1 MKRLKVAPLVCAML
15 MAGCNLAPTYERPEQ
30 DLPAYYQHGS
40 GAASVSPDW
49 WRAFDSD
56 ELSAFVARAAQGNQE
71 LAGAISRVRQ
81 ADIQARIAGAPLLP
95 SISGNAGGNRN
106 FLADNAGGGVRES
119 LSAGLSISYEIDL
132 WGKNRNNLEAIE
144 QGARAS
150 AFERDTVALTVTA
163 ATATSYFKVLE
174 LRERERIALE
184 NLANAEEVLRVTE
197 AKSRFGSISDLDLL
211 QQQTFVEQ
219 RRAAIPGIRQQRQT
233 AENALAILLGEV
245 PQDFARQVQADS
257 LANLLLAPEQ
267 AAGLPSELLLRRP
280 DIRAQEAR
288 LLAANANI
296 GAARAALFPSLSLT
310 GSTGYSADALQ
321 QLFNGGNLAS
331 SLGASLLQPIF
342 RGGALRGAVE
352 VSQERYVELASSY
365 RQTVLTA
372 LKEVEDAL
380 VALREGQAQ
389 YLSQQRVLERAER
402 TFRLAELQYR
412 EGATDILTVLST
424 QQSFFSARDNL
435 LQNQSAQL
443 QNQVQLYKV
452 LGGGYG
458 GEAI

>member
-1 MKRLKVAPLVCAML
+1 MKQMILAPLACAWL
-15 MAGCNLAPTYERPEQ
+15 LAGCNLAPTYERPEQ
-30 DLPAYYQHGS
+30 ALPAYYEQ
-40 GAASVSPDW
+40 GAGEASVSPLW
-49 WRAFDSD
+49 WSAFGSD
-56 ELSAFVARAAQGNQE
+56 ELSLFVTRAAQGNLE

-81 ADIQARIAGAPLLP
+81 ADIQALIAGAPLLP
-95 SISGNAGGNRN
+95 TVNANAGANRN
-106 FLADNAGGGVRES
+106 FLADGAGGGVRES
-119 LSAGLSISYEIDL
+119 FSAGLSISYELDV
-132 WGKNRNNLEAIE
+132 WGKNRNNLEALE
-144 QGARAS
+144 QGARAT
-150 AFERDTVALTVTA
+150 ALERDTVALTVAA

-184 NLANAEEVLRVTE
+184 NLANAEQVLRVTE
-197 AKSRFGSISDLDLL
+197 AKSRFGAISDLELL

-233 AENALAILLGEV
+233 AENALAILLGEM
-245 PQDFARQVQADS
+245 PQEFARQVRGES
-257 LANLLLAPEQ
+257 LAGLLLAPEQ

-280 DIRAQEAR
+280 DIQAQEAR

-310 GSTGYSADALQ
+310 GSAGYSGEALQ
-321 QLFNGGNLAS
+321 QLVSGNSLAS

-342 RGGALRGAVE
+342 RGGALKGAVE
-352 VSQERYVELASSY
+352 VSEERYVELVSAY
-365 RQTVLTA
+365 RLSVLSA

-380 VALREGQAQ
+380 IALREGQAQ

-412 EGATDILTVLST
+412 EGATDILTVLSA

-435 LQNQSAQL
+435 LQSQSGQL